1 MFIYMYCV
9 RGQFHLHYKDQ
20 TQIFNRI
27 KWLIMCT
34 LGMLDMEMCLD
45 SRRTRMVKLAL
56 NAGSSKQGK
65 AARACVASN

>member
-1 MFIYMYCV
+1 MNP
-9 RGQFHLHYKDQ
+9 GQLHQHYRDQ
-20 TQIFNRI
+20 TQMFNSI
-27 KWLIMCT
+27 KRLIMCT

-65 AARACVASN
+65 AALACVGSN